1 MLLSDPPLGGYAGI
15 GVGGEIRRFPE
26 TLLRKSSTDAFFVL
40 EMTEPLSGVETVVV
54 TGCCTDICILQFIL
68 TLKAAWNQEDR
79 PVEILVPRQLVE
91 NYDAPGHSGE
101 LMGTASLASMLGNGI

>member
-1 MLLSDPPLGGYAGI
+1 MELVEKLRKL
-15 GVGGEIRRFPE
+15 PE

-40 EMTEPLSGVETVVV
+40 GMTEPLSGVETVVV

-91 NYDAPGHSGE
+91 NYPATAESGWGQ
-101 LMGTASLASMLGNGI
+101 LPWRQCWGTAFELLIIA

>member
-1 MLLSDPPLGGYAGI
+1 MELA
-15 GVGGEIRRFPE
+15 EKIRKFPE
-26 TLLRKSSTDAFFVL
+26 TLLRKNSTDAFFVL
-40 EMTEPLSGVETVVV
+40 GMTEPLSGVETVVV